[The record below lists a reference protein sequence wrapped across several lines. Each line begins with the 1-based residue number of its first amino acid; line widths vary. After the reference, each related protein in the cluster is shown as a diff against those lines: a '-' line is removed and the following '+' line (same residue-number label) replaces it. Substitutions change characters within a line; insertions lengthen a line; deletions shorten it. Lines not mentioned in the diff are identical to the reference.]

1 MPATG
6 LRHKGTDSHM
16 SLLRK
21 IFIQCES
28 CSHSAEL
35 DLSAARRTL
44 KCDLTHEIIPTL
56 FNAFKCS
63 SCGARKPRILDEHR
77 LPLYHRTPVYHPTPL
92 YDKRPPVVRR
102 TPLYRKK
109 PPVTAPAREIVHCI
123 ACGRP
128 IDAFHLA
135 DMPGAL
141 FCASCEPGSK
151 PGSHA
156 SPYPQ
161 PPPRLSTCPRCKYPT
176 VVRQRSNDNAYF
188 IGCSAYPK
196 CHWTNPLPPDRN

>member
-6 LRHKGTDSHM
+6 LPPKGTESDM
-16 SLLRK
+16 SLLKK
-21 IFIQCES
+21 IFIECES
-28 CSHSAEL
+28 CGHSAEL

-44 KCDLTHEIIPTL
+44 KRDLTHEIIPSL
-56 FNAFKCS
+56 FNALKCS

-77 LPLYHRTPVYHPTPL
+77 LPLYHRTPRYH
-92 YDKRPPVVRR
+92 
-102 TPLYRKK
+102 KK
-109 PPVTAPAREIVHCI
+109 PAVTDPAREILHCI

-141 FCASCEPGSK
+141 FCATCEPGSK
-151 PGSHA
+151 PGAQA

-161 PPPRLSTCPRCKYPT
+161 PPPRLSTCPRCKRST
-176 VVRQRSNDNAYF
+176 VVRQRSDDNAYF
-188 IGCSAYPK
+188 IGCSTYPK
-196 CHWTNPLPPDRN
+196 CHWTSPLPPDRN